1 MRSNGKADTQNAVDR
16 DAVRLAAL
24 RALLTT
30 AATPSGETLDVT
42 DRTVARLLMAGYG
55 IDDICAALAMEP
67 AAVHGIVIR
76 LAR

>member
-1 MRSNGKADTQNAVDR
+1 MRSNGKADTQNVVER

-24 RALLTT
+24 RALLAT
-30 AATPSGETLDVT
+30 AATPSGETLDAA
-42 DRTVARLLMAGYG
+42 DHAVARLLMAGYG

-67 AAVHGIVIR
+67 AAVHGIVMR